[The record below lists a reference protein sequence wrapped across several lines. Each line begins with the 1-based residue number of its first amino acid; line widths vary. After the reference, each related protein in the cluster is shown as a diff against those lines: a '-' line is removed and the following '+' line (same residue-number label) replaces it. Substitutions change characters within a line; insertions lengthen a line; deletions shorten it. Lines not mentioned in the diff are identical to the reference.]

1 MLSALLWPL
10 YIRAKGLEPEL
21 QGIDSFA
28 RSNPVERRIQMA
40 RKLLAQIRYFGM
52 REDAL
57 PEWREAARMRS
68 PLDLWA
74 RWSDLP
80 ILTKDVLRRRFPA
93 QEIAR
98 RFELRGLVS
107 ATGGS
112 TGEPTSYF
120 HDEAMLRS
128 SSVRMLYSRMAM
140 GWRPG
145 MATVVVWGSE
155 RDVGHQRTLRSR
167 ISAFLRDEHLV
178 DGYNLGPRT
187 VSSVVRLIE
196 KHRPVALFG
205 FTSMLEFVAR
215 EVLKSGGIP
224 PPGAVAAAWNGG
236 EMLFPEQSAL
246 FEQAFG
252 TPLLNCYGCRELS
265 TLAFQPVRGT
275 PLLVL
280 RPHVLLEIVDSR
292 GRAAAPGESG
302 RLIWTSTKCRGTPFL
317 RYELGD
323 RGSYRAAD
331 CDESGIGAI
340 AELEGRSAGLLE
352 LPNGRVINCLYW
364 NHLLKEFPEVHQ
376 FQVAIGDG
384 GRIEL
389 RLAGEGFEARRE
401 QMLRDVLG
409 RFLGG
414 LPVAV
419 RWMERIPLSPQG
431 KLVQVVDER

>member
-1 MLSALLWPL
+1 MLSALLWSL
-10 YIRAKGLEPEL
+10 YIRAKGLQPDMRR
-21 QGIDSFA
+21 IDSFA
-28 RSNPVERRIQMA
+28 RSSPAERRIGMA
-40 RKLLAQIRYFGM
+40 RKLLAQMRYFGM

-57 PEWREAARMRS
+57 PEWREAARIRS

-74 RWSDLP
+74 HWSELP

-93 QEIAR
+93 EEMAR
-98 RFELRGLVS
+98 RFGLRGLAS

-128 SSVRMLYSRMAM
+128 SSVRMLYSRTAM

-145 MATVVVWGSE
+145 MPTVVVWGSE
-155 RDVGHQRTLRSR
+155 RDVGHQRTLRNR
-167 ISAFLRDEHLV
+167 VSAFLRDEHLV
-178 DGYNLGPRT
+178 DGYALGPRT

-215 EVLKSGGIP
+215 EVLKSGCVIP
-224 PPGAVAAAWNGG
+224 SGAVATAWNGG
-236 EMLFPEQSAL
+236 EMLFREQSAL

-252 TPLLNCYGCRELS
+252 IPLLNCYGCRELS
-265 TLAFQPVRGT
+265 TLAFQPVRNT

-280 RPHVLLEIVDSR
+280 RPHVLLEVVDAR
-292 GRAAAPGESG
+292 GRDVAPGETG

-323 RGSYRAAD
+323 LGSYRAAD

-340 AELEGRSAGLLE
+340 AELQGRSAGLLR
-352 LPNGRVINCLYW
+352 LPNGQVINCLYW

-376 FQVAIGDG
+376 FQVAIGG
-384 GRIEL
+384 CRIEL
-389 RLAGEGFEARRE
+389 RLAGEGFAARRE
-401 QMLRDVLG
+401 EMLRDVLG